1 MSLQEPGRLPN
12 IKMLHPDVED
22 NHGGAWMMLYSKVLI
37 KSDVEIKVRIVV
49 INEKV
54 V

>member
-1 MSLQEPGRLPN
+1 MSLQEPGRLLN

-22 NHGGAWMMLYSKVLI
+22 NHGGALMKLKLNVLT
-37 KSDVEIKVRIVV
+37 KSEVEIKVKIVV